1 MTKDKKKKE
10 SAPTVPKKRGRKP
23 KGGKILQQLPPKS
36 VETYTKP
43 NIVLHLKCSSNAL
56 SETGFFSTIDYCP
69 TIETVSAFNALPEQD
84 ESSKT
89 VAAFDKGSLQYSEL
103 PGVSDDDSDAETI
116 NTYEPDSSKHIWKKL
131 RTLNENLHSNNV
143 SNKDAACF
151 WCTYDFSNPA
161 CYIPKT
167 YLNDYVEVY
176 GNFCSPEC
184 ATASLFEENIC
195 NSTKWERYAMLNNI
209 YAETYGYDTNV
220 KPSPR
225 PHYLLSKYCGTLSI
239 KEYRR
244 LFKDDKIIIM
254 ADKPLTKVFPELY
267 DDNNEVNAFNRVDM
281 TDSGVYKK
289 ASIFV

>member
-1 MTKDKKKKE
+1 MTKDKKKNE

-103 PGVSDDDSDAETI
+103 PGISDDDSDTETV

-131 RTLNENLHSNNV
+131 RTLNENLHLNNV

-151 WCTYDFSNPA
+151 WCTYDFPNPP
-161 CYIPKT
+161 CYIPRT
-167 YLNDYVEVY
+167 YLNDDVEVY

-184 ATASLFEENIC
+184 ATAFLFEENIC

-225 PHYLLSKYCGTLSI
+225 PHYLLSKY
-239 KEYRR
+239 
-244 LFKDDKIIIM
+244 
-254 ADKPLTKVFPELY
+254 
-267 DDNNEVNAFNRVDM
+267 
-281 TDSGVYKK
+281 
-289 ASIFV
+289 